1 MERHEHHEV
10 GHMGRLEHPAFKVE
24 DDQLRG
30 ALFALQ
36 RKYSSNGPLH
46 IGHNGKQVVA
56 GADRAGHIYG
66 GTVPYAEVERRRARN
81 RTARK
86 SRRINRRAA

>member
-1 MERHEHHEV
+1 ME
-10 GHMGRLEHPAFKVE
+10 RLEHPAFKVE
-24 DDQLRG
+24 PGPARG

-46 IGHNGKQVVA
+46 VGHNGKHVVSI
-56 GADRAGHIYG
+56 GERAGHIYA
-66 GTVPYAEVERRRARN
+66 GTVPYAEVERRRAKN
-81 RTARK
+81 RVARK

>member
-1 MERHEHHEV
+1 MND
-10 GHMGRLEHPAFKVE
+10 RLEHPAFKVE
-24 DDQLRG
+24 DDHLRG

-46 IGHNGKQVVA
+46 VGHYGKRVVSIGE
-56 GADRAGHIYG
+56 RAGHIYG

-81 RTARK
+81 RMARK